1 MTDAPQPSAR
11 PALLLLVCAAV
22 AVAWA
27 SSPWSGGYR
36 ELWTTDVGPTDLHHV
51 VDEGLMA
58 LFFLSLGIELRHEA
72 LRGRLSS
79 ARDLVLPGIGALG
92 GMVVPALLYLAIA
105 SGGRGG
111 AGHGWGIPVATDVA
125 FALGVLAL
133 VGPRIPSGLR
143 VLLLTLA
150 VLDDIG
156 GILII
161 TVAYSHGFDGR
172 TLSVAAVAVG
182 LLVPLAPRW
191 ERRVEGATVFVVL
204 PLFALA
210 NAGIAVSGHALG
222 DVVTSRVGLG
232 VIVGLV
238 IGKAVGIS
246 GAMALAARLGWAPL
260 PDGVRSSH
268 LVGLGLLGG
277 IGFTVSIFVTGLAFD
292 DAALRER
299 ATLGI
304 LVASLLAA
312 ALGTAVLR
320 WGHARR
326 PAPQ

>member
-1 MTDAPQPSAR
+1 MTDSMQPVAR
-11 PALLLLVCAAV
+11 PALLLLASAGA

-27 SSPWSGGYR
+27 SSPWSGGYHH
-36 ELWTTDVGPTDLHHV
+36 LWSTDVGPTDLHHV

-58 LFFLSLGIELRHEA
+58 LFFLSLGIELREEA
-72 LRGRLSS
+72 LRGRLRS
-79 ARDLVLPGIGALG
+79 ARDLVLPGVGAVG
-92 GMVVPALLYLAIA
+92 GMVVPALLYLAIT
-105 SGGRGG
+105 SGGGG
-111 AGHGWGIPVATDVA
+111 GVGHGWGIPVATDVA

-133 VGPRIPSGLR
+133 VGTGLPSGLR

-156 GILII
+156 GIVVI
-161 TVAYSHGFDGR
+161 TVAYSDGFDGR

-182 LLVPLAPRW
+182 LLVPLTPRW
-191 ERRVEGATVFVVL
+191 ERRIERVTVFVVL

-210 NAGIAVSGHALG
+210 NAGIAVSADALH
-222 DVVTSRVGLG
+222 DMVTSRVGLG

-238 IGKAVGIS
+238 AGKALGIT
-246 GAMALAARLGWAPL
+246 GAMSLAVRLGWARL
-260 PDGVRSSH
+260 PEGVTRPH

-292 DAALRER
+292 DPALRER

-312 ALGTAVLR
+312 ALGVVMLRRAVR
-320 WGHARR
+320 SATVV
-326 PAPQ
+326 